1 MASIKRLFDE
11 ITIIRPDKISQ
22 LGIEGLE
29 EELLGNFNLLAKEI
43 WDALP
48 LKSEHTMPETDSWV
62 FIPAYCG
69 SDALTSHFDAINES
83 IRKTSILLNAIQEHT
98 QDFHINVKRS
108 VKMPAAFKD
117 NSMEPIN
124 HETAGT
130 STNQRRRNRIE
141 SGCEAMG
148 VPCSMDNF
156 IEYGEMLFSSY
167 QQAAAMMED
176 FIRRTA
182 KMVMTEEEI
191 KDLVEDNEYRG
202 VYLPSLYDDEDR
214 LRNLCNL
221 LVNHGFLDKSTSV
234 DDFTYF
240 FSGKGTPPKQCLI
253 WQGNNVELATFIDCY
268 FVRLRDDFPK
278 RWKVVQKIFNKKNL
292 RQTLN
297 NFLTAT
303 NQELINKRNQI
314 FYDMLD

>member
-11 ITIIRPDKISQ
+11 ITIIRPNKISQ

-43 WDALP
+43 WNALP
-48 LKSEHTMPETDSWV
+48 LKNEHTMPETNSLV
-62 FIPAYCG
+62 CIPVYCG
-69 SDALTSHFDAINES
+69 DALTPHFDAINES

-98 QDFHINVKRS
+98 HCSQFNVKRGT
-108 VKMPAAFKD
+108 KMPAAFKD
-117 NSMEPIN
+117 NSKVPMKVTTER
-124 HETAGT
+124 A
-130 STNQRRRNRIE
+130 STNQKSRNRVE

-148 VPCSMDNF
+148 VPCSMENF

-191 KDLVEDNEYRG
+191 RDLVEDNEYRG
-202 VYLPSLYDDEDR
+202 VFLPSLYEDER
-214 LRNLCNL
+214 KLRNLCNL